1 MSTLTDIPKT
11 LHRDVRRA
19 IPFRT
24 ISLFDFNSNDI
35 RVIDIDGTAWF
46 PVKDVCDAL
55 GITNSRAAYSQ
66 IPDHQRQ
73 QVLKSSVANP
83 DVNFPNRGMQCVSE
97 GGLYKLLFLSRKPA
111 ALDFQDRVTDTVLPS
126 IHKHGG
132 YIAGQEHMTET
143 TELLRESQKLQEK
156 LASALGETTAALN
169 KSQEENTSMREVLEW
184 TSLQRWK
191 GVRTLL
197 LQ

>member
-1 MSTLTDIPKT
+1 
-11 LHRDVRRA
+11 
-19 IPFRT
+19 
-24 ISLFDFNSNDI
+24 
-35 RVIDIDGTAWF
+35 VIDIDGTTWF
-46 PVKDVCDAL
+46 SAADVAQAIELASYRNAL
-55 GITNSRAAYSQ
+55 AKLPRHQKQVVSASNVRNSDIS
-66 IPDHQRQ
+66 
-73 QVLKSSVANP
+73 
-83 DVNFPNRGMQCVSE
+83 FPNRGLACVSE

-111 ALDFQDRVTDTVLPS
+111 ALDFQDWVTDTVLPS

-156 LASALGETTAALN
+156 LAAALGETTAALS

-191 GVRTLL
+191 GVKTLL